1 MTTGRINQIAGV
13 VLAKPATLFLPHLLD
28 RSSPGEDRARREKRR
43 WRRRVIMSDGMKTAR
58 TRRELL
64 LFSAENLSPA
74 CFYLSLLPP
83 TAHRWSRRRRRLPS
97 PQRLAHHRVLL
108 CVSTNTTFRG
118 PRGVEAREAIL
129 VFSPSRRRRATR
141 VASPS
146 RPPTPASP
154 VIGAGRG

>member
-13 VLAKPATLFLPHLLD
+13 VLAKPATLSLPHLLD

-43 WRRRVIMSDGMKTAR
+43 WRRVIMSDGMKTAR

-64 LFSAENLSPA
+64 LFSAENLSSAFTSPS
-74 CFYLSLLPP
+74 C
-83 TAHRWSRRRRRLPS
+83 HRQLAGGAAVVADYRL

-118 PRGVEAREAIL
+118 PRGVEAREGIL

>member
-13 VLAKPATLFLPHLLD
+13 VLANPATLVLPHLLD

-43 WRRRVIMSDGMKTAR
+43 WRRRVIMSDGIKTAR

-74 CFYLSLLPP
+74 FTSLSLFC
-83 TAHRWSRRRRRLPS
+83 HRQLAGGAAVVADYRRPNGWLIIAFCFAYPQTPLSVDRAASRHGKVYSS
-97 PQRLAHHRVLL
+97 PLR
-108 CVSTNTTFRG
+108 
-118 PRGVEAREAIL
+118 
-129 VFSPSRRRRATR
+129 RRRRATR

-154 VIGAGRG
+154 E